1 MMNGILWLLAGGF
14 IGVIISVITGRR
26 AEPYFIFDVLAGSGG
41 AFMAGL
47 FCALLFGIHSI
58 TPHHLSFPIFVAS
71 TMGALFSIMIVNL
84 VCN

>member
-47 FCALLFGIHSI
+47 SQFMAR
-58 TPHHLSFPIFVAS
+58 A
-71 TMGALFSIMIVNL
+71 
-84 VCN
+84 